1 VALRDADGVHKVEAT
16 PLTEIGTRL
25 RGATVGVTTFG
36 DIAGGTRR
44 HRVKGEPEVYQQ
56 KVTHLRV
63 SSGQEAKV
71 MHPED

>member
-36 DIAGGTRR
+36 HIAGGTRR

-63 SSGQEAKV
+63 SSSQEAKV